1 MTSSTVE
8 IVRPGRSIA
17 AAITLFFVAPLVA
30 EYLLGDLSLKLLPAL
45 IVMAPMYGGGALLIR
60 EHVRHKGRGWPTIL
74 CLGAAYALLEEGLVT
89 QSLFNP
95 DYLKLHLH
103 FLQPAHIAWL
113 GTGGWWTM
121 LMLNLHTFWSI
132 GVSIAL
138 VEGLWPERAR
148 EPWLGKVGH
157 TVVDLLFFFGL
168 IVSTLLG
175 YKQNHFWAS
184 RMQLGVA
191 ALVCVLLVV
200 IALVTP
206 AGMAKREGAAPSPWL
221 TGVAALVLGLLLRL
235 VPMPW
240 GWGAVAAMLVL
251 DAVFLLM
258 VFTLSRWTGW
268 TLLHTLSLGA
278 GGAVA
283 YGLHAF
289 LGRPFGGGIVLARV
303 GNVIFLAIALALIA
317 VGARR
322 TAAFCLFERERA
334 SGVST
339 CTTTW

>member
-1 MTSSTVE
+1 MASSTTEV
-8 IVRPGRSIA
+8 VPTRRSISA
-17 AAITLFFVAPLVA
+17 ATTLFFVAPYVA

-45 IVMAPMYGGGALLIR
+45 IVLAPMYGGGALLLR
-60 EHVRHKGRGWPTIL
+60 ELVRQKGRGWPTIL

-121 LMLNLHTFWSI
+121 LMLNVHTFWSI

-138 VEGLWPERAR
+138 VEGLFPERAR
-148 EPWLGKVGH
+148 EPWLGRVGEMIFG
-157 TVVDLLFFFGL
+157 VLFVLGL
-168 IVSTLLG
+168 IANTLIG

-184 RMQLGVA
+184 PVQLGVA
-191 ALVCVLLVV
+191 ALLCALLIVL
-200 IALVTP
+200 AFAAP
-206 AGMAKREGAAPSPWL
+206 AGIARREGAVPSPWV
-221 TGVAALVLGLLLRL
+221 TGAAALVLAMLFQFI
-235 VPMPW
+235 PMRW
-240 GWGAVAAMLVL
+240 GWRAVAAMLAV
-251 DAVFLLM
+251 DVVFLLM
-258 VFTLSRWTGW
+258 VFVLSRRTGW

-289 LGRPFGGGIVLARV
+289 RQTAFGGGVVLARV
-303 GNVIFLAIALALIA
+303 GNVIFLAIALVLIV
-317 VGARR
+317 VGTRR
-322 TAAFCLFERERA
+322 TGALAGDRA
-334 SGVST
+334 QLS
-339 CTTTW
+339 

>member
-1 MTSSTVE
+1 MASSTIEV
-8 IVRPGRSIA
+8 VRSGRSVP
-17 AAITLFFVAPLVA
+17 AAIALFFVAPFVA

-60 EHVRHKGRGWPTIL
+60 ELVRHKGRGWPTIL

-103 FLQPAHIAWL
+103 FLQPAHVAWL

-138 VEGLWPERAR
+138 VEGLFPGRAR

-157 TVVDLLFFFGL
+157 TVVDLLFLLGL
-168 IVSTLLG
+168 IVNTLIG
-175 YKQNHFWAS
+175 YKQNHFLAS
-184 RMQLGVA
+184 PVQLGVA
-191 ALVCVLLVV
+191 ALLCVLLIVM
-200 IALVTP
+200 AFATP
-206 AGMAKREGAAPSPWL
+206 AGMAKREGAVPSPWL
-221 TGVAALVLGLLLRL
+221 TGVATLGLAMLFQFI
-235 VPMPW
+235 PMRW
-240 GWGAVAAMLVL
+240 GWGAVGAMLAV

-258 VFTLSRWTGW
+258 VYVLSRRAGW

-289 LGRPFGGGIVLARV
+289 RQTPFGGGPALARV
-303 GNVIFLAIALALIA
+303 GNVIFLAIALVLIA
-317 VGARR
+317 IGAKR
-322 TAAFCLFERERA
+322 TAALAE
-334 SGVST
+334 GTQVNL
-339 CTTTW
+339 

>member
-1 MTSSTVE
+1 MAFSTTQE
-8 IVRPGRSIA
+8 NPTRRSIPA
-17 AAITLFFVAPLVA
+17 AATLFFVAPFVA

-60 EHVRHKGRGWPTIL
+60 ELVRHRGRGWPTIL

-95 DYLKLHLH
+95 DYLNLHMH
-103 FLQPAHIAWL
+103 FLAPAHIAWL
-113 GTGGWWTM
+113 GIGGWWT
-121 LMLNLHTFWSI
+121 LLLFNVHTFWSI

-157 TVVDLLFFFGL
+157 DVVDVIFLLGL
-168 IVSTLLG
+168 VGNTLIG

-184 RMQLGVA
+184 RLQLGGA
-191 ALVCVLLVV
+191 ALLCVLLIVL
-200 IALVTP
+200 AFVTP
-206 AGMAKREGAAPSPWL
+206 VGMAKREGTVPSPWL
-221 TGVAALVLGLLLRL
+221 TGVAALALGLLFEL
-235 VPMPW
+235 VPMSW
-240 GWGAVAAMLVL
+240 GWGAVGAMLTV
-251 DAVFLLM
+251 DAAFLLM
-258 VFTLSRWTGW
+258 VYVLSGRRSW

-289 LGRPFGGGIVLARV
+289 RQTPFGGGIVLARV
-303 GNVIFLAIALALIA
+303 GNVIFLLIALVLIA
-317 VGARR
+317 VGTKR
-322 TAAFCLFERERA
+322 
-334 SGVST
+334 SGVLAGDRAQLS
-339 CTTTW
+339 

>member
-1 MTSSTVE
+1 MTSSNSEGFQT
-8 IVRPGRSIA
+8 RRSVP
-17 AAITLFFVAPLVA
+17 AAIALFFIAPFVA
-30 EYLLGDLSLKLLPAL
+30 EYLLGDLSLKLLPVL
-45 IVMAPMYGGGALLIR
+45 VVLAPMYGGAALLIR

-95 DYLKLHLH
+95 DYLKLHAH
-103 FLQPAHIAWL
+103 FLTPAHIAWL

-121 LMLNLHTFWSI
+121 LMLNVHTFWSI

-148 EPWLGKVGH
+148 EPWLGKIGH
-157 TVVDLLFFFGL
+157 DVVDVLFLLGL
-168 IVSTLLG
+168 IANTLFG

-191 ALVCVLLVV
+191 ALLCVLLIVV
-200 IALVTP
+200 ALATP
-206 AGMAKREGAAPSPWL
+206 AGMAKREGKVPSPWI
-221 TGVAALVLGLLLRL
+221 TGVAALVLGLLFEF
-235 VPMPW
+235 VPMRW
-240 GWGAVAAMLVL
+240 GWGAVGTMLAL

-258 VFTLSRWTGW
+258 VYALSRRTSW

-289 LGRPFGGGIVLARV
+289 FQKAFGGGVVLARV
-303 GNVIFLAIALALIA
+303 GNVIFLAIALVLIA
-317 VGARR
+317 LAWRR
-322 TAAFCLFERERA
+322 TSRL
-334 SGVST
+334 
-339 CTTTW
+339 TTTPAA

>member
-1 MTSSTVE
+1 LD
-8 IVRPGRSIA
+8 RSKRSVS
-17 AAITLFFVAPLVA
+17 AAITLFFVAPFVA

-45 IVMAPMYGGGALLIR
+45 IVLAPMYGGGALLIR
-60 EHVRHKGRGWPTIL
+60 EVVRHRGRGWLTIL

-95 DYLKLHLH
+95 DYLKLHFH
-103 FLQPAHIAWL
+103 FLQSAHVAWL
-113 GTGGWWTM
+113 GIGGWWTM

-148 EPWLGKVGH
+148 EPWLGRIGH
-157 TVVDLLFFFGL
+157 TVVDLLFFVGL
-168 IVSTLLG
+168 VANTIIG

-184 RMQLGVA
+184 RTQLGVT
-191 ALVCVLLVV
+191 ALLCVLLIV
-200 IALVTP
+200 IAFATP
-206 AGMAKREGAAPSPWL
+206 AGMKRREGAAASPWL
-221 TGVAALVLGLLLRL
+221 TGAGAFVLGSLLLL
-235 VPMPW
+235 VPMRW
-240 GWGAVAAMLVL
+240 GWGAVAAMLAV

-258 VFTLSRWTGW
+258 VTVLSSRTGW

-289 LGRPFGGGIVLARV
+289 RQRAFGGGVVLSRV
-303 GNVIFLAIALALIA
+303 GNAIFLAIALVLIVLA
-317 VGARR
+317 VRR
-322 TAAFCLFERERA
+322 TMRSSAIPSIAR
-334 SGVST
+334 
-339 CTTTW
+339 